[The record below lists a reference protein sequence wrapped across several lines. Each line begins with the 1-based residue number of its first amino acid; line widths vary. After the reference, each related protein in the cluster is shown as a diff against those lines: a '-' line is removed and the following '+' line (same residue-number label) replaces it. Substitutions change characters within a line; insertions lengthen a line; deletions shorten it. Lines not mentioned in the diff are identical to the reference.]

1 MKNLSIPKKLFISR
15 KKASSRHIVNEK
27 EVLKIISKYGYQSIL
42 LENYNAI
49 QQANIFNRA
58 KEIIAVHGSGLA
70 NIIFCKTNT
79 KILEIDGFEGHKGP
93 YSGISK
99 MMSLHYSHLK
109 TNASKL
115 SQKEIER
122 AYVFVDSE
130 KLKSKLNQ
138 NQNED
143 YKTNKISKKKN

>member
-1 MKNLSIPKKLFISR
+1 
-15 KKASSRHIVNEK
+15 
-27 EVLKIISKYGYQSIL
+27 
-42 LENYNAI
+42 
-49 QQANIFNRA
+49 
-58 KEIIAVHGSGLA
+58 
-70 NIIFCKTNT
+70 
-79 KILEIDGFEGHKGP
+79 
-93 YSGISK
+93 